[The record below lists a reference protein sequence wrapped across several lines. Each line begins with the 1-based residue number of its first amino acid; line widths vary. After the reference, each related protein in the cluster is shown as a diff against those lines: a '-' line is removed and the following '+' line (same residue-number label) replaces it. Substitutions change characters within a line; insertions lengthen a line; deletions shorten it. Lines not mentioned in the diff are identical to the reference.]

1 MFLEDSTQIPSQR
14 NRIHCIRP
22 NDVIFR
28 PNAQLSEP
36 HPSGRRE
43 LSVQTFLY
51 VENLRTVPTCIRP
64 NFSTTRPDDFNIRQ
78 VERFLSKTQIW
89 EDSCNRLDDVCSLLD
104 AQASYMEIACIS
116 STIRTSAF
124 MVWTLKAL
132 IWKLRVAKVQPSECG
147 PIHERI
153 SCKFKKLVAQL
164 SVRTLL
170 ATVRTTPRKYKSN
183 ANLDSCSL

>member
-1 MFLEDSTQIPSQR
+1 LHQARQHDFS
-14 NRIHCIRP
+14 
-22 NDVIFR
+22 
-28 PNAQLSEP
+28 
-36 HPSGRRE
+36 SGR
-43 LSVQTFLY
+43 LTVQASSVQTT
-51 VENLRTVPTCIRP
+51 RT
-64 NFSTTRPDDFNIRQ
+64 FHPDLPLCQEPSNCSWLHPSKCLSNTAERLFNVRQ
-78 VERFLSKTQIW
+78 GKGLCSKTQIW
-89 EDSCNRLDDVCSLLD
+89 EDSCNRLDDVCSRLD